1 MKNRIIKQAVLCCL
15 AAFTAIIF
23 LFACSKSGGG
33 TGGTGGGGG
42 GYGGGGGGGTTGN
55 SVSIA
60 GFAFSATSLSVA
72 KGTKITWKNNDATTH
87 TVTSDDGTFDSGN
100 IAPGGSY
107 SYTFA
112 DAGTFAYH
120 CKIHPTMKA
129 KVVVA
134 Q

>member
-1 MKNRIIKQAVLCCL
+1 MKNRIIKQAILCCL

-23 LFACSKSGGG
+23 LFACSKSGGAG
-33 TGGTGGGGG
+33 SGNNGGGG
-42 GYGGGGGGGTTGN
+42 GYGGGGGGTTGN
-55 SVSIA
+55 NVSIA
-60 GFAFSATSLSVA
+60 GFAFSTTSLSVA
-72 KGTKITWKNNDATTH
+72 KGTKVTWKNNDATTH

-120 CKIHPTMKA
+120 CKIHPGMTA

>member
-1 MKNRIIKQAVLCCL
+1 MKNRIIKQAGLCCL
-15 AAFTAIIF
+15 AAFTAIIL

-33 TGGTGGGGG
+33 SGDNGGGGG
-42 GYGGGGGGGTTGN
+42 GYGGGGTTGN

-60 GFAFSATSLSVA
+60 GFAFSTSSLPVA
-72 KGTKITWKNNDATTH
+72 KGTKVTWKNNDATTH

-120 CKIHPTMKA
+120 CKIHPTMTA